1 MNGWLGLTD
10 LISLCCM
17 LVWFVYGV
25 CLLLEFVFACLPG
38 VWILGELIAMSGYV
52 VCVLCG
58 VVWFVVR
65 LWVCSS
71 CCLWFIVG
79 VWLLGLSL
87 WLYVAGVGLFVI
99 AFGGSLVVGLF

>member
-1 MNGWLGLTD
+1 MFACFW
-10 LISLCCM
+10 SL
-17 LVWFVYGV
+17 F
-25 CLLLEFVFACLPG
+25 FACLPG
-38 VWILGELIAMSGYV
+38 GWILGELIAMSGYV
-52 VCVLCG
+52 VCVCYVG